1 MANIFTLE
9 NNEDFCEKIN
19 IDELY
24 EPKKNNDLNQ
34 LALFQKILN
43 RVHVRIKTTSK
54 QKKNEHFCWFII
66 PEVIIGV
73 PKYDQAACIAYIMDK
88 LQENGFNIRYF
99 HPNTILISWNHW
111 IPSYV
116 RNELKK
122 KTGIIINEYG
132 QKIDETN
139 SKEDIKL
146 NNNESNELILNIKNN
161 IQSNNTNNKN
171 TKKFT
176 PITAYK
182 PIGDLVVD
190 NNF

>member
-9 NNEDFCEKIN
+9 NIDNFSEKIN
-19 IDELY
+19 IDDLY
-24 EPKKNNDLNQ
+24 ECKKNNDLNQ

-43 RVHVRIKTTSK
+43 RVHVRIRTTSK
-54 QKKNEHFCWFII
+54 QKKDEPYCWYIV

-88 LQENGFNIRYF
+88 LQENGFIIRYF

-111 IPSYV
+111 VPAYI
-116 RNELKK
+116 RNEIKK
-122 KTGIIINEYG
+122 KTGLVINEYG
-132 QKIDETN
+132 QKVDE
-139 SKEDIKL
+139 SKSNEKEEIKL
-146 NNNESNELILNIKNN
+146 NYDSNELILNTKDNA
-161 IQSNNTNNKN
+161 SLKS

-182 PIGDLVVD
+182 PSGNLV
-190 NNF
+190 FE